1 MELKVINPNYK
12 SLTNEMDC
20 FCLTLQFF
28 FLSGYEL
35 IAKSY
40 HVSLTVIPILNDD
53 ESVVLRSSQNDE
65 VIFVI
70 LRVTF
75 LPRK

>member
-1 MELKVINPNYK
+1 MELKVINQNYK
-12 SLTNEMDC
+12 SLTNEMDY
-20 FCLTLQFF
+20 FLFNASLFF
-28 FLSGYEL
+28 KSGYEL

-53 ESVVLRSSQNDE
+53 GSVVLRSSQNDE